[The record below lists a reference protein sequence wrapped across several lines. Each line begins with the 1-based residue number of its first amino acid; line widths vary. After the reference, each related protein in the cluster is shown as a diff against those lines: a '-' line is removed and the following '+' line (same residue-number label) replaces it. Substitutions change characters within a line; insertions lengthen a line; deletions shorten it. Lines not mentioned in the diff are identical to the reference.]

1 MSFSDKIISLLNQ
14 KPGLT
19 DREITDVLKGGEAHP
34 SQVNSEARLLMQK
47 GFLTRA
53 RRHDGKLGNFLTGTD
68 LPAICPSS
76 EISSTANAQA
86 DWFWEGN
93 VQEKLASYLQRNGWN
108 LVSVSNTA
116 SKEQGIDIHAVKMEK
131 TLLIEVKG
139 YPSKSYNDPKRSH
152 ERKKTSPTLQAGHW
166 YSHAILKSMR
176 MQTEYPEAQIVIGLP
191 DFRRYRNLFEE
202 TKSSLDKLGFQV
214 WGVDEEGK
222 IENWESTRYEPA

>member
-1 MSFSDKIISLLNQ
+1 MSFADKIISLLNQ

-19 DREITDVLKGGEAHP
+19 DREITDVLKGSEAHP
-34 SQVNSEARLLMQK
+34 SQINSEARLLMQK

-53 RRHDGKLGNFLTGTD
+53 KRHDGKLGNFLTGTD
-68 LPAICPSS
+68 LPIVYPSS
-76 EISSTANAQA
+76 ELSSSANAQA

-93 VQEKLASYLQRNGWN
+93 VQEKLASHLQRNGWA

-116 SKEQGIDIHAVKMEK
+116 SKEQGIDIHAEKMGK

-139 YPSKSYNDPKRSH
+139 YPSKSYNDPRRSH
-152 ERKKTSPTLQAGHW
+152 EKKKTSPTLQAGHW

-176 MQTEYPEAQIVIGLP
+176 LLTEYPEAQIVIGIP
-191 DFRRYRNLFEE
+191 DFRRYRDLFKE

-214 WGVDEEGK
+214 WGVDEMGK
-222 IENWESTRYEPA
+222 VENW